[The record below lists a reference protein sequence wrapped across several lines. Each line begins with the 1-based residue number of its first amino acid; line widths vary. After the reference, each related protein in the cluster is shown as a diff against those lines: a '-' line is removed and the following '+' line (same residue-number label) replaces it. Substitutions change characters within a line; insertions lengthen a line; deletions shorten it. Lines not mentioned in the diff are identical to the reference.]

1 LVTFPVLII
10 SMAVEEVAAL
20 AELVEVVLVEALE
33 GDDEIECARLAELD
47 NGLLLVLVLEVF
59 TWRILRPAF
68 DHVAGAQLLDARTEE
83 MGARRMAR
91 ERSLSDGVIV
101 QRTFIASAT
110 SERERERERENVG
123 ECRGRRSWP

>member
-1 LVTFPVLII
+1 MLII
-10 SMAVEEVAAL
+10 SMAVEEVATL

-33 GDDEIECARLAELD
+33 GDDDVIERDRLAELD
-47 NGLLLVLVLEVF
+47 NGLLLVLEVV

-68 DHVAGAQLLDARTEE
+68 DHVAGAQSLDARTEE

-101 QRTFIASAT
+101 QRTFIASAK
-110 SERERERERENVG
+110 SERERERENVC